1 MDTIKE
7 ITYNI
12 SLGDEKSFKRF
23 FDIYKGK
30 IYSYLLSIVKINEI
44 AEELT
49 SDVFLKIWLK
59 RSEFKNIENVDGYVF
74 IIAKNKA
81 LDFLRAASRNKKLQE
96 WVEESFLDKEA
107 QNSQDSIATLLE
119 RRESVKKIL
128 EGLTVQRREIITLSH
143 IEGYTY
149 EEISNHL
156 QISKNTV
163 RNTIV
168 QTIKVLQKW
177 NSRPEIDAYWLII
190 ILPYFF

>member
-7 ITYNI
+7 IIYEI

-23 FDIYKGK
+23 FDLYKDK
-30 IYSYLLSIVKINEI
+30 IYVYLLSIVKINEI

-59 RSEFKNIENVDGYVF
+59 RSELKNIENIDGYLF

-96 WVEESFLDKEA
+96 WIEESFSDNEA
-107 QNSQDSIATLLE
+107 QNCRDNVTVLLE
-119 RRESVKKIL
+119 RQESVKKIL

-177 NSRPEIDAYWLII
+177 NGRPEIDAYWLII
-190 ILPYFF
+190 ILSYFF